1 MTHVFRC
8 SGYELAKSN
17 IVEGHAAG
25 FTDDQGRRF
34 VDFESGVWCAV
45 LGHGHPRV
53 LETIRNQSSRLMH
66 IGYRFSSVEVE
77 AAAAAVLE
85 SLTWPDGRCVFLSS
99 GSEAVEWTVQVA
111 RRLTGRP
118 LLLRLTDAYLS
129 AYGSAGSETSDTWAV
144 FDWTACT
151 ECDDRDRCDAD
162 CPHLREIPFERIGG
176 FCFEPGNSGGRV
188 KLPPRGIVSVLAER
202 IQDEG
207 GLLLVDEVTTGLGR
221 TGTWYGFEHYGI
233 QPDLVALGKGLG
245 NGYPVSA
252 VAMRPAIAEALLAS
266 GFHYAQSHQNDP
278 MACAVATTVLEV
290 LRDEGWVE
298 RSSIL
303 GERFLK
309 RLRELADRHP
319 AAIAEIRGRGLMIVM
334 ELSAERGRDPA
345 TTAFERLLKRG
356 ILVGCKPAARLLRF
370 YPPLMIAEN
379 EIDRLLSALDE
390 ILP

>member
-1 MTHVFRC
+1 MTHVLRC
-8 SGYELAKSN
+8 SGYELAKSD
-17 IVEGHAAG
+17 IVEGHAAE
-25 FTDDQGRRF
+25 FTDEQGRRF
-34 VDFESGVWCAV
+34 VDFEAGVWCAV

-53 LETIRNQSSRLMH
+53 LATIREQSSRLMH

-77 AAAAAVLE
+77 TAASAVLE
-85 SLTWPDGRCVFLSS
+85 SLRWPDGRCVFLSS

-111 RRLTGRP
+111 RRLTDRP

-129 AYGSAGSETSDTWAV
+129 AYGTSGSETSDTWTV
-144 FDWTACT
+144 FDWAACT
-151 ECDDRDRCDAD
+151 ECEDRDRCDAD
-162 CPHLREIPFERIGG
+162 CPRLREIPFDRIGG

-188 KLPPRGIVSVLAER
+188 KLPPRGIVTVLAER
-202 IQDEG
+202 VQQEG

-233 QPDLVALGKGLG
+233 APDLVALGKGLG

-266 GFHYAQSHQNDP
+266 GYHYAQSHQNDT

-298 RSSIL
+298 RSRTL
-303 GERFLK
+303 GDRFLK
-309 RLRELADRHP
+309 RLQELENHHP
-319 AAIAEIRGRGLMIVM
+319 ASIAEVRGRGLMIVM
-334 ELSAERGRDPA
+334 ELSAELGRDPA
-345 TTAFERLLKRG
+345 TTVFDRLLERG
-356 ILVGCKPAARLLRF
+356 LLVGCKPAARLLRF
-370 YPPLMIAEN
+370 YPPLMIAEDQ
-379 EIDRLLSALDE
+379 IDKLLTALDE

>member
-1 MTHVFRC
+1 MTHVLRC

-17 IVEGHAAG
+17 IVESNDWAFIDAH
-25 FTDDQGRRF
+25 GRRF
-34 VDFESGVWCAV
+34 TDFEAGVWCAI

-53 LETIRNQSSRLMH
+53 LATIHQQSSRLMH
-66 IGYRFSSVEVE
+66 IGYRFSSAEVE

-85 SLTWPDGRCVFLSS
+85 SLAWPDGRCVFLSS

-111 RRLTGRP
+111 RRLTDRP

-129 AYGSAGSETSDTWAV
+129 AYGLAGSEDLDAWTV
-144 FDWTACT
+144 LDWTACT
-151 ECDDRDRCDAD
+151 ECTDRDRCSAD
-162 CPHLREIPFERIGG
+162 CPRLSEIPFDRIGG

-188 KLPPRGIVSVLAER
+188 KLPPRGIVTVLAKR
-202 IQDEG
+202 IQEEG
-207 GLLLVDEVTTGLGR
+207 GLLLIDEVTTGLGR
-221 TGTWYGFEHYGI
+221 TGTWYGFEHYEVE
-233 QPDLVALGKGLG
+233 PDLVALGKGLG

-252 VAMRPAIAEALLAS
+252 VAMRPAIADALLSS

-290 LRDEGWVE
+290 LREEGWVE
-298 RSSIL
+298 RSRTL
-303 GERFLK
+303 GKRFLG

-319 AAIAEIRGRGLMIVM
+319 ASITEVRGRGLMAVL
-334 ELSAERGRDPA
+334 ELSAETERDPV
-345 TTAFERLLKRG
+345 TPVFERLLKQG

-370 YPPLMIAEN
+370 YPPLTIAED
-379 EIDRLLSALDE
+379 EIERLLAALDE